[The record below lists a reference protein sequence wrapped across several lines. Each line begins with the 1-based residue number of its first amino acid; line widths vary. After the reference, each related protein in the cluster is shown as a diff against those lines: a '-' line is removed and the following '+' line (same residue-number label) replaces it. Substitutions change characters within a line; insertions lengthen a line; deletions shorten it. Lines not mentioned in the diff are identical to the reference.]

1 MFFGIIITS
10 AGSEHGQL
18 SSSVY
23 MCFWCHPVCLLV
35 INMVTKAVCVF
46 LCHPVPSVQLSL
58 QLSAY
63 VPETAGLVRHSLKM
77 FVFGQWTKAQCESP
91 FNCALEILLL
101 IYLLTYLCVL
111 ALLTW

>member
-1 MFFGIIITS
+1 MFFGIIFTS
-10 AGSEHGQL
+10 ASSEHGQL

-23 MCFWCHPVCLLV
+23 MCFWCHPVRLL
-35 INMVTKAVCVF
+35 IMNMVTKAVCVF

-58 QLSAY
+58 QPSAY

-77 FVFGQWTKAQCESP
+77 FVFGQLSRAQCESP
-91 FNCALEILLL
+91 FNCALEILL